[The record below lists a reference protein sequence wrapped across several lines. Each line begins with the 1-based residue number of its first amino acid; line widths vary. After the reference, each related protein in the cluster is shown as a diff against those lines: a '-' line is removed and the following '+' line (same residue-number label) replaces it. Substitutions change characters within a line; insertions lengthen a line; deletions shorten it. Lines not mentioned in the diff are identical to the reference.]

1 MKNKTLAKI
10 LSILCFTTSI
20 LSCQNDS
27 SDDASADIIEVNE
40 NIIEVNIEN
49 GIADWQEFLLT
60 AGADFKNTI
69 DNKDNINGFKGYAR
83 YSEILSFFA
92 SDYFKEK
99 ETTKRYI
106 TNNLK
111 IFFDTYKKN
120 EEDTSTDIT
129 PSTLNNIYE
138 KFTAVHITSENK
150 SNGSFDYIR
159 ISSGE
164 NNEVFDINKFYERL
178 SKKEFSINGIRSQ
191 NPEYKI
197 IVGIDDA
204 YLEDNIDTDIE
215 KLRYLLNDNIFKNAF
230 IDKVKLSG
238 NISGVE
244 SLYEK
249 ELEYGKKI
257 SFTND
262 AYSAPKNED
271 YDTLSLDDLSG
282 RQARG
287 FKMIISNTYI
297 TGKTESPLD
306 FSNANLENV
315 KFTNTTDLT
324 EIPFNNVKSEGFLIF
339 EGILPSEMKFLNAK
353 DVILNNAVLPADG
366 TNITSLKTDSFKV
379 EGTLLNEGMFTFD
392 ENSSKGEITNFKG
405 NIGLYDLLSQG
416 IIIKSKRPSIEIV
429 KLFLLNNTKQY
440 I

>member
-10 LSILCFTTSI
+10 LSILCFTASV
-20 LSCQNDS
+20 LSCQNNS
-27 SDDASADIIEVNE
+27 SDDSVVNVIEVNTE
-40 NIIEVNIEN
+40 K
-49 GIADWQEFLLT
+49 GIADWQEFLST
-60 AGADFKNTI
+60 AGADFKGQI
-69 DNKDNINGFKGYAR
+69 DNKANINGFKGYAR

-92 SDYFKEK
+92 SDYFEGKS
-99 ETTKRYI
+99 KRYI
-106 TNNLK
+106 TNELK
-111 IFFDTYKKN
+111 IFFDTYQKDG
-120 EEDTSTDIT
+120 EDTSTDIT
-129 PSTLNNIYE
+129 PSTLNDIYE

-178 SKKEFSINGIRSQ
+178 SRKEFSINGITTQ
-191 NPEYKI
+191 NPEYKM

-204 YLEDNIDTDIE
+204 YLVDNIKTDIE
-215 KLRYLLNDNIFKNAF
+215 KLRYVLDNNIFKNAL
-230 IDKVKLSG
+230 IGKVKLSG

-262 AYSAPKNED
+262 AYSTPKNED
-271 YDTLSLDDLSG
+271 YDILSADDLSG
-282 RQARG
+282 RYARG

-297 TGKTESPLD
+297 TGTTENPLD
-306 FSNANLENV
+306 FSNAKLNNIKFENS
-315 KFTNTTDLT
+315 TDLT
-324 EIPFNNVKSEGFLIF
+324 EIPFNNVKSEGTLVF
-339 EGILPSEMKFLNAK
+339 EGTIPSEMKFLNAK
-353 DVILNNAVLPADG
+353 DIVLSNAVLPADG
-366 TNITSLKTDSFKV
+366 TNITSLKADSFKV
-379 EGTLLNEGMFTFD
+379 EGTLLNEDMFTFD
-392 ENSSKGEITNFKG
+392 ENSSKGEIANFKG
-405 NIGLYDLLSQG
+405 SLNLYDLLTKG